1 MPRANTYSCKLIKI
15 LCRLFSGVRSCHS
28 DCLVQACWLQ
38 DACDMRNSTLEPTCR
53 HIIKSGWRSK
63 FPQSRKNES
72 VLAFNGAVRAG
83 GEDRARASSAGRGVR
98 RLSSTTLASRLG
110 LGLGAL
116 LVAACSAAGERF
128 DSDEITP
135 DELHSGFDMDARL
148 LGFPLN
154 AADAAQAPLLLSQT
168 GAFANLDTLHAADDF
183 VSYRVQSPLFSDGA
197 QKRRWFSLPP
207 EGHIGFSKDAAWSF
221 PEGTIFAKH
230 FGMALDE
237 RYPDEE
243 SRLETRFL
251 VAGRDGSYYG
261 LVYKWDE
268 DQADARLI
276 QEGGEEQ
283 LEIIGADGASRTE
296 TYAYPAQNS
305 CGQCHSAAAG
315 YVMGLRTAQI
325 NGDAVL
331 PNLTGMEAPAALP
344 DFDPSGSI
352 SASGPAPR
360 ERATIEPGA
369 TNQLVLWSDR
379 GLFDVPIDPAE
390 LDEFPRLAPLDD
402 ESVLMEHRIRSYWD
416 SNCSM
421 CHNPASPPGTWDA
434 RIGTPLADQGLVGAT
449 PKAGPH
455 SDGVLLVTPGDPE
468 LSLMYLRVNSTEPGV
483 RMPPILRNR
492 VDQTYVAL
500 LERWIVSLVH

>member
-1 MPRANTYSCKLIKI
+1 MPSVGRD
-15 LCRLFSGVRSCHS
+15 GP
-28 DCLVQACWLQ
+28 LQ
-38 DACDMRNSTLEPTCR
+38 GRTR
-53 HIIKSGWRSK
+53 
-63 FPQSRKNES
+63 
-72 VLAFNGAVRAG
+72 V
-83 GEDRARASSAGRGVR
+83 AGRW
-98 RLSSTTLASRLG
+98 G

-116 LVAACSAAGERF
+116 LLAACSAAGQRF
-128 DSDEITP
+128 DASDELTP
-135 DELHSGFDMDARL
+135 DELHSGFDVDARL
-148 LGFPLN
+148 LGFPLD
-154 AADAAQAPLLLSQT
+154 AADAARAPLLLSQT
-168 GAFANLDTLHAADDF
+168 GAFANLDTLHIADDF

-230 FGMALDE
+230 FGMVLDE
-237 RYPDEE
+237 RHPDEE

-268 DQADARLI
+268 DQGDARLI

-283 LEIIGADGASRTE
+283 LEIVGADGVARTE
-296 TYAYPAQNS
+296 TYAYPALS
-305 CGQCHSAAAG
+305 TCGRCHSAAAG

-331 PNLTGMEAPAALP
+331 PELESMEAPAAHP
-344 DFDPSGSI
+344 DFDSSGSI
-352 SASGPAPR
+352 SASGPAPH
-360 ERATIEPGA
+360 ERQTIEPGG
-369 TNQLVLWSDR
+369 TNQLILWSNRD
-379 GLFDVPIDPAE
+379 LFDVPIDPAE
-390 LDEFPRLAPLDD
+390 LAGYPRLAPLDD
-402 ESVLMEHRIRSYWD
+402 ASVLMEHRVRSYWE

-421 CHNPASPPGTWDA
+421 CHNPASLPGTWDA
-434 RIGTPLADQGLVGAT
+434 RISTSLAEQGLIGAL
-449 PKAGPH
+449 PKGPQG
-455 SDGVLLVTPGDPE
+455 DGVLLVTPGDPA

-492 VDQTYVAL
+492 VDEAYVAL